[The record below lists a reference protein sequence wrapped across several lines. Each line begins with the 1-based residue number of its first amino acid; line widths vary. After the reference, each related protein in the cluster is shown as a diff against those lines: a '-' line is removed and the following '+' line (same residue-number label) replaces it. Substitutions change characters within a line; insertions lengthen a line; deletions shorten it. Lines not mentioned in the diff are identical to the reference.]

1 VMIGLNVLLVPVW
14 GVVGAA
20 VAAAITNVGMNVLNL
35 QQVRTALQLSPYN
48 RSYIHLLA
56 PSVAV
61 VAVTILARKVTTD
74 VGPDWLV
81 VGATGI
87 LAYLVFAGI
96 VFAFGLDDDD
106 RLIANAIWTKVRGAF
121 ERSPARMEL

>member
-1 VMIGLNVLLVPVW
+1 MSGNQKRLIKVQSAMAAVMIGLNVLLVPVW

-20 VAAAITNVGMNVLNL
+20 VAAAVTNVGMNLLNL

-61 VAVTILARKVTTD
+61 VAVTMLARNMTE
-74 VGPDWLV
+74 PDLLQQWL
-81 VGATGI
+81 GI
-87 LAYLVFAGI
+87 S
-96 VFAFGLDDDD
+96 
-106 RLIANAIWTKVRGAF
+106 
-121 ERSPARMEL
+121 SPIRPSVSRVS